1 MGIVVVV
8 AIGVLALTG
17 VLFFVGVLKKNVSEK
32 VLTEPEIRQKLAKVN
47 GKGAELAKRSDVMVD
62 KNKNVVEQI
71 IKNNEV
77 LKKAK
82 AS

>member
-1 MGIVVVV
+1 MGVVVVV
-8 AIGVLALTG
+8 AIGVLGITG
-17 VLFFVGVLKKNVSEK
+17 VLFFVGMFQKNVSKK
-32 VLTEPEIRQKLAKVN
+32 VWTEPEIRQKLAKVN

-62 KNKNVVEQI
+62 KNKHVVEQI